1 MQRKDIHKPVGGLN
15 TDDDP
20 SILPPED
27 YTDALNMRITSSS
40 EQHGVGV
47 AETLQS
53 EIEVLL
59 DTAMGCLYYYGSAIG
74 GQFVYEG
81 YEEVQI
87 GTQVWMKRNWD
98 VNFPGSKVYDNDE
111 DNREVYGGLY
121 NWYQINQD
129 NFVPDG
135 WHVPTE
141 AEINTLLT
149 YIGGILIGGGK
160 LKEFGLDHW
169 LTPNTDGG
177 DNFGFKA
184 LPGGKYDSVFSLLT
198 EAGLFWLA
206 DGYNS
211 APLVDKDGNEYT
223 TVIIGTQ
230 EWIVENFKSTKYA
243 DGSAIPNITDQTD
256 WANDVIGAYCYYNND
271 EATYKNDYGALYNW
285 YAVNNIAGLAYLE
298 KGGVQETGWRV
309 PTKADTDILVAFL
322 GGAAVA
328 GGHLKE
334 IGTTHWLTPNDS
346 ADNSSGFTH
355 LPGGNR
361 DTTSFGYIGEG
372 GYILT
377 STEVNAL
384 QVYAITSSYDQGSM
398 NDAWTPSKEFGISV
412 RLVRDVAFNDWF
424 LPSIEELQKIQL
436 DIAGE
441 SVGNFITTPGSYYAS
456 STEIDSTTAY
466 QQGMDSDVN
475 TYSYLK
481 SDGSQLVRAVRSFT
495 STDVYSLRDIGPA
508 GGWIFEKIDNGD
520 GTYLY
525 YETAPADQSGG
536 MAWSNIINVEIGIT
550 AQGSAIGTGK
560 ANTLAIIGQVGH
572 TNSAAKV
579 CDDLIV

>member
-121 NWYQINQD
+121 NWYQINQG
-129 NFVPDG
+129 NFIPDG

-184 LPGGKYDSVFSLLT
+184 LPGGKYDSAFSLLT

-206 DGYNS
+206 DEYIPTPPAVPIVISITHTKIGELMITLDGSDDVYI
-211 APLVDKDGNEYT
+211 DWGDGNIELVNTSDQEFYHTYVGGGTIQIYDAVGITNVTIQDDSITDVDIPAECINIEYIQIASENLAT
-223 TVIIGTQ
+223 LPTHA
-230 EWIVENFKSTKYA
+230 EWVNLWELGVVSLSGNPILTGLTIDTHAEWVNLYGLALVNFDLSTLVTHPEWVGINA
-243 DGSAIPNITDQTD
+243 IQLHDDSLVSFALRPEWVNLAILALGSASLNSVTLATECIQMRSIGITESILNPIILPSEYILIDNLRLTYNTQVTSISIPNTYTLLEDVYITDNPVLEEIIIPNTCVNLGHIILTD
-256 WANDVIGAYCYYNND
+256 N
-271 EATYKNDYGALYNW
+271 ALTETS
-285 YAVNNIAGLAYLE
+285 VNNILITL
-298 KGGVQETGWRV
+298 
-309 PTKADTDILVAFL
+309 
-322 GGAAVA
+322 
-328 GGHLKE
+328 
-334 IGTTHWLTPNDS
+334 DS
-346 ADNSSGFTH
+346 M
-355 LPGGNR
+355 
-361 DTTSFGYIGEG
+361 
-372 GYILT
+372 
-377 STEVNAL
+377 
-384 QVYAITSSYDQGSM
+384 AITFLDL
-398 NDAWTPSKEFGISV
+398 
-412 RLVRDVAFNDWF
+412 RLNGGTNAAPTG
-424 LPSIEELQKIQL
+424 LGL
-436 DIAGE
+436 
-441 SVGNFITTPGSYYAS
+441 
-456 STEIDSTTAY
+456 TAKNN
-466 QQGMDSDVN
+466 M
-475 TYSYLK
+475 
-481 SDGSQLVRAVRSFT
+481 
-495 STDVYSLRDIGPA
+495 IGR
-508 GGWIFEKIDNGD
+508 GL
-520 GTYLY
+520 T
-525 YETAPADQSGG
+525 
-536 MAWSNIINVEIGIT
+536 V
-550 AQGSAIGTGK
+550 
-560 ANTLAIIGQVGH
+560 V
-572 TNSAAKV
+572 TN
-579 CDDLIV
+579 